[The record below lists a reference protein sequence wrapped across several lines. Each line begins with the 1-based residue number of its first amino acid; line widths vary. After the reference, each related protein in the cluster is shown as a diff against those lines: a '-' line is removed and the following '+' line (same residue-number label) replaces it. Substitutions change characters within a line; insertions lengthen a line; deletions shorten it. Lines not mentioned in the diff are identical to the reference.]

1 QAGGADRR
9 GRNGTAAGLS
19 YPDEK
24 PGPECNFLQWTPDA
38 APAPLPGQD
47 QEGSAAIGLHP
58 GVGATK
64 RGISV
69 PRGSPQRASLV
80 LFVGFLRGTE
90 RVLVELGPE
99 RLDDQLAAIFPI
111 LIRLG
116 IEGDERTVVATLVL
130 DLALAQQ
137 HGQLETEVATD
148 GLAHLVADP
157 VLPQRVAQACDPL
170 PLETCAKRFEP
181 GVVVLFHGS

>member
-1 QAGGADRR
+1 NRGQSAIFSSGLLTLLPHRFLAKARKRLLRQGFTPESGRPRR
-9 GRNGTAAGLS
+9 S
-19 YPDEK
+19 
-24 PGPECNFLQWTPDA
+24 
-38 APAPLPGQD
+38 
-47 QEGSAAIGLHP
+47 
-58 GVGATK
+58 
-64 RGISV
+64 ISV

-116 IEGDERTVVATLVL
+116 IEGDERTVVAALVF
-130 DLALAQQ
+130 DLALVQQ
-137 HGQLETEVATD
+137 HGQLEAEVATD
-148 GLAHLVADP
+148 GLAHFVADP

-181 GVVVLFHGS
+181 GV